1 MGEYEPRDS
10 RVVTQN
16 PSATPGE
23 PERTGPREGASRQQ
37 EAPSASE
44 APKEADKKIDAD
56 TEERWQVTRDER
68 RFGETS
74 RDGEGE

>member
-1 MGEYEPRDS
+1 MGEYEPHDS

-23 PERTGPREGASRQQ
+23 PERTGSREGAAREQA
-37 EAPSASE
+37 APNADQ
-44 APKEADKKIDAD
+44 APKESAEA
-56 TEERWQVTRDER
+56 EERWQVTRDER